1 LGGRGLRRL
10 FKNYYLLRLL
20 KAFLTIFIVT
30 TLTFFLIRLMPGN
43 PLDIYISQQLAQG
56 TPYQDAVQMAN
67 SIFQVDLN
75 QPVYVQYLTYLKN
88 LMRGDFG
95 VSIVSASTPVMDI
108 IVRFLPWTL
117 FVVTISLFASFVL
130 GALFGTL
137 MAYKRNSWLDHVL
150 TSFASIITAVPNYVT
165 AMLLVVVLGVT
176 WEVFDVASVRG
187 AYSPGTQPSFS
198 LDFLLDAL
206 YHASLP
212 IITYILTTVGNWM
225 LMMKSSTISTLGE
238 DYVNVARARGLSDGR
253 ITTAYVGRNAILPL
267 FTTLAISIGF
277 VVGGSTLIES
287 IFQYEGIGLKL
298 GAALTSRDYP
308 VIQAIFIIICTSVV
322 LANVLADLL
331 YSLLD
336 PRIRTEGR

>member
-1 LGGRGLRRL
+1 MRRL

-20 KAFLTIFIVT
+20 KALLTIYIVT

-43 PLDIYISQQLAQG
+43 PLDIYISQQVAQG
-56 TPYQDAVQMAN
+56 TPYQDAVQMAS

-75 QPVYVQYLTYLKN
+75 QPMHVQYVTYMKN
-88 LMRGDFG
+88 LLHGDFG
-95 VSIVSASTPVMDI
+95 VSIVSAATPVTDI
-108 IVRFLPWTL
+108 IMRFLPWTL
-117 FVVTISLFASFVL
+117 FVVTISLFISFVL
-130 GALFGTL
+130 GAALGTL
-137 MAYKRNSWLDHVL
+137 MAYKRNSWFDHLL
-150 TSFASIITAVPNYVT
+150 TSLSSIITSIPNYVI
-165 AMLLVVVLGVT
+165 AMLIVVIFGVT
-176 WEVFDVASVRG
+176 YEVFDVGKIRG
-187 AYSPGTQPSFS
+187 AYSPGMLPAFSFE
-198 LDFLLDAL
+198 FLIDAL

-212 IITYILTTVGNWM
+212 IITYILCTIGNWM
-225 LMMKSSTISTLGE
+225 LMMKSSTVATLGE

-287 IFQYEGIGLKL
+287 IFQYAGIGLKL
-298 GAALTSRDYP
+298 SAALTERDYP
-308 VIQAIFIIICTSVV
+308 VIQAIFIIITTSVV
-322 LANVLADLL
+322 LANVLADLF